1 MENVFKINNR
11 IMIDEKIKREELY
24 NMTTDQLYELYGKL
38 SKLED
43 RIKAELIMRG
53 NY

>member
-1 MENVFKINNR
+1 MINEQMNR
-11 IMIDEKIKREELY
+11 TELY
-24 NMTTDQLYELYGKL
+24 NMTTDQLYELSGKL